1 MSIDCSNFYVIIV
14 KFSFCLINDG
24 GLELLQIANVSG
36 YIWQQPE
43 ASKPTSKLN
52 PYSSLS
58 LRAYSEN
65 NKGIVDFKNL
75 NRNISGYVHLYKG
88 TQQFRGYSTKDNNQ
102 ESQPLT
108 IAERSI

>member
-14 KFSFCLINDG
+14 QFSFCLINDG
-24 GLELLQIANVSG
+24 GLELLQIANVPG

-43 ASKPTSKLN
+43 ASKPTTSKLN

-65 NKGIVDFKNL
+65 NKGIVDLKNL

-108 IAERSI
+108 IAERS